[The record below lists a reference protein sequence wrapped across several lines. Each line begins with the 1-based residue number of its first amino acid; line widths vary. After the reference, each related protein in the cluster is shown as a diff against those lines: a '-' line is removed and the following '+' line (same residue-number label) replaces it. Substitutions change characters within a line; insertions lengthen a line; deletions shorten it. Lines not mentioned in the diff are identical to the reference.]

1 MQTTML
7 GQTTETRTTRGAN
20 SLQTTTTITLP
31 GTILLLIITTRHRA
45 AGMAITLKTR
55 KHKEIGMATARR
67 TSKSKEPGT
76 TTPTTPVNLKMT
88 GTLLGSNQ
96 HCNSAL
102 AQIAPSTAP
111 TVPITARAHE
121 LPSPLPQKPKK
132 SHPSTCPRQLQ
143 PTRAQRTKFNRGR
156 DICIPTS
163 ARHRNISIA
172 LRSRMLGSCSSIE
185 QKVSPPRLRFEDHNG
200 NVRPVG
206 GGGRARNV
214 GM

>member
-1 MQTTML
+1 LAQNNSGASQTAAAQALAQLSPQNSQALDALVDMAKQ
-7 GQTTETRTTRGAN
+7 GQLSDA
-20 SLQTTTTITLP
+20 
-31 GTILLLIITTRHRA
+31 
-45 AGMAITLKTR
+45 
-55 KHKEIGMATARR
+55 
-67 TSKSKEPGT
+67 
-76 TTPTTPVNLKMT
+76 
-88 GTLLGSNQ
+88 
-96 HCNSAL
+96 AL

-143 PTRAQRTKFNRGR
+143 LTRAQRTKSNRGR

-163 ARHRNISIA
+163 ARRRNISIA

-185 QKVSPPRLRFEDHNG
+185 REVSPPRLRFEDHNG